1 MLISFIDTPGDLFF
15 GRFGLGLIRR
25 GGGVDGLIRRGRE
38 RDLLEGGLNKFS
50 HSLEML
56 SGVS

>member
-1 MLISFIDTPGDLFF
+1 MLISFIDTPGGLFF

-25 GGGVDGLIRRGRE
+25 GRVDGLIRRGRE
-38 RDLLEGGLNKFS
+38 RGLLEGGLNKFS